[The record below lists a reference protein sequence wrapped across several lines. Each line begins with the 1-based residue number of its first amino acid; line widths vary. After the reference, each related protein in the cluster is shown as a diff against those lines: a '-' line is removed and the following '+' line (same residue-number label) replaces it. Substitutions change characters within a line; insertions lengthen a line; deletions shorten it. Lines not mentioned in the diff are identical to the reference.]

1 MSDLCNWRKTA
12 NGHTGKIHW
21 TFINRHT
28 LKTTMAKHF
37 IWLQRVYFFYFEDSF
52 ELFEVSQLLP
62 SGGEN
67 LCVPFLFSPEYGN
80 P

>member
-1 MSDLCNWRKTA
+1 
-12 NGHTGKIHW
+12 
-21 TFINRHT
+21 
-28 LKTTMAKHF
+28 MAKHF